1 MGGLS
6 TKQKVGW
13 ALLAVALLIWSLFP
27 VASILMTSLKTQA
40 GLFSGTFLP
49 EEWTLENYEAILAP
63 GGSAQDLFLPSL
75 RNSVGISLIATFIA
89 VVLATFCA
97 YAIARLDFR
106 GKRVILTTAL
116 AVPVFPVVST
126 VIPRFNH

>member
-13 ALLAVALLIWSLFP
+13 AVIAVAVLIWSLFP

-75 RNSVGISLIATFIA
+75 RNSVGISLIAPFIA
-89 VVLATFCA
+89 VVIETCCT
-97 YAIARLDFR
+97 YAMSRLDIR
-106 GKRVILTTAL
+106 GHSVI
-116 AVPVFPVVST
+116 ST
-126 VIPRFNH
+126 SVL

>member
-13 ALLAVALLIWSLFP
+13 AVIAVAVLVWSLFP
-27 VASILMTSLKTQA
+27 VASILATSFKTQA

-49 EEWTLENYEAILAP
+49 EEWTWENYEAILAP
-63 GGSAQDLFLPSL
+63 GGGAQDLFLPSL
-75 RNSVGISLIATFIA
+75 RNSIGISLISTFIA
-89 VVLATFCA
+89 VVLATLCA

-106 GKRVILTTAL
+106 VT
-116 AVPVFPVVST
+116 
-126 VIPRFNH
+126 